1 MDVHIRSFTCA
12 GGRHRTGVS
21 GGNIS
26 DDSVIYQRGT
36 RAEFGAAQYVRDVRQ
51 PMVKDLPIHDEPG
64 AWSRFEE
71 EALPHS
77 DRLFRLAMWL
87 ERNRSDAEDAVQE
100 TMVQAMRSFHRFQPG
115 TNCRAW
121 LITILQ
127 RVISNR
133 RRARGRSI
141 LVSDPDDLI
150 AQTVPFV
157 PPVPQE
163 LTDELVL
170 GSLRRLPLVFQEV
183 ILLCDVEDLSYKEAA
198 DALDVPVGTVM
209 SRLHRG
215 RARLRS
221 ELAAAD
227 AALVRRPGIRDE
239 VSLGR
244 EKVEAS

>member
-1 MDVHIRSFTCA
+1 MFEES
-12 GGRHRTGVS
+12 
-21 GGNIS
+21 
-26 DDSVIYQRGT
+26 Q
-36 RAEFGAAQYVRDVRQ
+36 
-51 PMVKDLPIHDEPG
+51 LPEQSN
-64 AWSRFEE
+64 AWSAFEGE
-71 EALPHS
+71 VLPHS

-87 ERNRSDAEDAVQE
+87 ERNRADAEDAVQE
-100 TMVQAMRSFHRFQPG
+100 TMVQALRSFHRFEPG

-127 RVISNR
+127 RIVSNR

-141 LVSDPDDLI
+141 VVSDPDDQI

-170 GSLRRLPLVFQEV
+170 GTLRRLPPAFQEV

-198 DALDVPVGTVM
+198 EALAIPIGTVM

-215 RARLRS
+215 RAQLRV

-227 AALVRRPGIRDE
+227 ASLIGRSTRDGVE
-239 VSLGR
+239 PLNGR
-244 EKVEAS
+244 SEAS